1 MSRRDKGDGSIYY
14 SESRRRWVA
23 QIEAPP
29 SVDGTRR
36 YLRRFRPT
44 RKAAVDALHQLR
56 REVERQRHPDAKQTL
71 ADWLERWVTRLEG
84 VRAPKT
90 VAAYRADVA
99 HISDVIGRVQLS
111 KLQPEHVHNLL
122 AQLPKRGLAP
132 KSALN
137 IRTTLHTAIAQAVKD
152 RMIDWNPVSVVDRPR
167 VQRHDAEVFTLDEAN
182 AVLDAL
188 ADDRLAALWTVA
200 VAVGLRLSEAL
211 GLTWGRVDLDKGII
225 RVRQQLRHEG
235 PAGDRHY
242 VLRDLKNR
250 KVRDIPL
257 PPFAVDALKQH
268 RQTQLEEKV
277 AASNWVDGCCT
288 GCKETGWGLVFT
300 THSNRSVGR
309 ALHETVA
316 RKHFQN
322 LCEDVIGRRP
332 RPHDLRHT
340 AATLLI
346 ASGVPLAVVQEI
358 LGHSSIQVTKDL
370 YLAFRTSGHRFGPP
384 FDCRQV
390 MLV

>member
-1 MSRRDKGDGSIYY
+1 VSRRDKGDGSIYY

-56 REVERQRHPDAKQTL
+56 RDVERQRHPDANQTL

-99 HISDVIGRVQLS
+99 HISDVIGWVQLS

-167 VQRHDAEVFTLDEAN
+167 VQRHDSEVFTLDEAN
-182 AVLDAL
+182 ADLERLADAVRAAGVEVDLDVAEPPTRLPAAVELTGYRIVQESLTNVIRHAHAGRAEVTVVHRPGAVTITVSDDGEAPAGAPGETAGFGLTGMRERAAAIGGSLTAGPRADGGFEVHAVLPTGTAAPAGEH
-188 ADDRLAALWTVA
+188 ADDR
-200 VAVGLRLSEAL
+200 S
-211 GLTWGRVDLDKGII
+211 
-225 RVRQQLRHEG
+225 
-235 PAGDRHY
+235 
-242 VLRDLKNR
+242 
-250 KVRDIPL
+250 
-257 PPFAVDALKQH
+257 
-268 RQTQLEEKV
+268 
-277 AASNWVDGCCT
+277 
-288 GCKETGWGLVFT
+288 
-300 THSNRSVGR
+300 
-309 ALHETVA
+309 
-316 RKHFQN
+316 
-322 LCEDVIGRRP
+322 
-332 RPHDLRHT
+332 
-340 AATLLI
+340 
-346 ASGVPLAVVQEI
+346 
-358 LGHSSIQVTKDL
+358 
-370 YLAFRTSGHRFGPP
+370 
-384 FDCRQV
+384 
-390 MLV
+390 